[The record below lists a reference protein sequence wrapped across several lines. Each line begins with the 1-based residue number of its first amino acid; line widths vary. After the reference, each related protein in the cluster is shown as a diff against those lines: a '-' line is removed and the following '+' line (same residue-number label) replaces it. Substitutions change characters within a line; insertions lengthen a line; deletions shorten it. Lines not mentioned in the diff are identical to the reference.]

1 MKKDN
6 FNQNLFSFIDTS
18 TCSFTCIDSIKN
30 KLIKNGYIELFENN
44 KWNFKSGK
52 YFVIRN
58 DASIIAFNVG
68 KNYSNNFN
76 IACAH
81 SDTPGFYLKP
91 KNEMYEYNYL
101 KLNVSPYGGILNYGW
116 MDRPLSIS
124 GRVIIKENNKFIKK
138 IVNISEPICVIAS
151 EAIHQNS
158 SANTNLD
165 LNSQIDLIPIISL
178 TDEKDI
184 IKNILKE
191 NLNLKNIDP
200 ICDYDLFLH
209 TLDKPMY
216 IGKNK
221 EMILSP
227 RIDDITCTFAV
238 LESFISN
245 NNPNNINVMCIFNSE
260 EIGSLTKEGA
270 DSNFLI
276 DTLKRICTCINI
288 DISISLNN
296 SLIISADNSHAVHP
310 NHPNKSDI
318 NNKCF
323 MNEGVLIVKE
333 KDTSTDSISSSI
345 FKEICKRSN
354 VPYQDSSSRNDI
366 TTGST
371 LSGISLRHVSINS
384 IDVGLAQLA
393 MHSSNEVIGSSDTF
407 YLYKA
412 LCGFYKTK
420 IKIENNYIEIID

>member
-6 FNQNLFSFIDTS
+6 FNDDLFNFINTS

-30 KLIKNGYIELFENN
+30 KLLENGYIELFEND
-44 KWNFKSGK
+44 KWDFKSDK

-58 DASIIAFNVG
+58 DASIIAFNIG
-68 KNYSNNFN
+68 DKHNSSFN

-91 KNEMYEYNYL
+91 KNEIYEYNYL

-116 MDRPLSIS
+116 MDRPLALA
-124 GRVIIKENNKFIKK
+124 GRVIIKEKNKFIKK
-138 IVNISEPICVIAS
+138 IINLNEPLCVIAS

-178 TDEKDI
+178 NHDKDI

-191 NLNLKNIDP
+191 NLNLNKIDL

-209 TLDKPMY
+209 TIDKPMY

-238 LESFISN
+238 LESFISGY
-245 NNPNNINVMCIFNSE
+245 NPNNINN
-260 EIGSLTKEGA
+260 
-270 DSNFLI
+270 
-276 DTLKRICTCINI
+276 
-288 DISISLNN
+288 
-296 SLIISADNSHAVHP
+296 
-310 NHPNKSDI
+310 
-318 NNKCF
+318 
-323 MNEGVLIVKE
+323 
-333 KDTSTDSISSSI
+333 
-345 FKEICKRSN
+345 
-354 VPYQDSSSRNDI
+354 
-366 TTGST
+366 
-371 LSGISLRHVSINS
+371 
-384 IDVGLAQLA
+384 
-393 MHSSNEVIGSSDTF
+393 
-407 YLYKA
+407 
-412 LCGFYKTK
+412 
-420 IKIENNYIEIID
+420 